1 MDAGLAAISGALA
14 AAVATV
20 GAAFA
25 AGWAQREGVQLTIR
39 AEDRKD
45 LRLPRFEAYL
55 SLLTHAT
62 NLRRLAAQGVT
73 DESTVLDAMQAE
85 VDAIE
90 KLWPTVALRG
100 PADVA
105 THAEEIN
112 NGAQSLYAFYRMAVE
127 GTAGKPAREARTL
140 NALLNVLKE
149 STDSFK
155 SSAQKALYGEETR
168 ERQRHHYPFTA
179 RPRI

>member
-1 MDAGLAAISGALA
+1 MDAGLAAVSGALA

-25 AGWAQREGVQLTIR
+25 AGWAQREGMQLTIR

-45 LRLPRFEAYL
+45 LRRPRFEVYL
-55 SLLTHAT
+55 SLFTHAT
-62 NLRRLAAQGVT
+62 NLHRMAALG
-73 DESTVLDAMQAE
+73 ESDRSTILEAMQAE
-85 VDAIE
+85 VDNIE

-100 PADVA
+100 PEDVA

-112 NGAQSLYAFYRMAVE
+112 NRAQSLYTFYRMAIE
-127 GTAGKPAREARTL
+127 GTAGKPAHEARTL

-155 SSAQKALYGEETR
+155 AAAQKALYGDETPDR
-168 ERQRHHYPFTA
+168 RRRHHPFIA
-179 RPRI
+179 RPRM